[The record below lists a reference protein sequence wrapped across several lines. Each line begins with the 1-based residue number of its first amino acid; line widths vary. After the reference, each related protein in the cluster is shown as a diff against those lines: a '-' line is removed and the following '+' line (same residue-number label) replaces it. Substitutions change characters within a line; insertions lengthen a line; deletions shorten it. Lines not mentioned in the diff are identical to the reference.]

1 MRLKSPFSPS
11 EAEARWL
18 RSSFGRRFNSLSD
31 NFNRFSFG
39 CILRCFGFGQ
49 LGSTLFSTLLGLFA
63 GFSLLR
69 IIPGSTFLHAGGIQ
83 EASDAVGRLCANGD
97 PVLGALDVQN
107 NALLIILGEQRIVA
121 ADTIDETIG
130 RAHSALQ
137 SLMSISYAQSCL
149 TTKN

>member
-1 MRLKSPFSPS
+1 MRLKSSFSPS

-69 IIPGSTFLHAGGIQ
+69 IFPGSTFLPAGGLQ

-107 NALLIILGEQRIVA
+107 NALLIILGEHRLVA
-121 ADTIDETIG
+121 ADRPDDTAIAVRTVVGAADLVIG
-130 RAHSALQ
+130 
-137 SLMSISYAQSCL
+137 
-149 TTKN
+149 T